1 MFFLIAATP
10 APDLERLM
18 LKTEPDV
25 SLPRPKGRH
34 LDLVAPDGSG

>member
-1 MFFLIAATP
+1 MFFLIAATPAP

-25 SLPRPKGRH
+25 SLPRPRGRH
-34 LDLVAPDGSG
+34 LDLMEVVS